1 MDNEEEK
8 QFIQK
13 LRKGQFYKL
22 QLAYLDTNHE
32 VGYYSTVGI
41 SKYTT
46 KPILSINDL
55 KVGAINMH
63 TYKYIGF
70 YNQDKINGDTTERVY
85 SYRFDVYDSLNKLVA
100 TSGE

>member
-1 MDNEEEK
+1 
-8 QFIQK
+8 
-13 LRKGQFYKL
+13 
-22 QLAYLDTNHE
+22 
-32 VGYYSTVGI
+32 
-41 SKYTT
+41 
-46 KPILSINDL
+46 
-55 KVGAINMH
+55 MH